1 MKHHMNDEGLALYLR
16 GDLSGT
22 DYRAVKQHVDACPDC
37 QCTLNDLS
45 RSHELLVGA
54 FDEPTTAE
62 LTAVRSAV
70 AARIQTRTRGPA
82 WRIWAF
88 AAPAVVAVMLVLAN
102 LSTQTQPPPKP
113 PVAPAV
119 PPAVVRIS
127 PPPVVARAARPRRVV
142 PGARSVT
149 LLTRA
154 ERPDLLKINTSDPNI
169 VILWQLNENERADTP

>member
-1 MKHHMNDEGLALYLR
+1 MNDKRLALYLR

-22 DYRAVKQHVDACPDC
+22 EYRALKQHVDACPEC
-37 QCTLNDLS
+37 QQTLEDLS
-45 RSHELLVGA
+45 RSHELLVTS
-54 FDEPTTAE
+54 FDEPTAAE

-70 AARIQTRTRGPA
+70 AARIQTRRPVRA

-102 LSTQTQPPPKP
+102 LSTQTQAPPKP
-113 PVAPAV
+113 PAAPAV
-119 PPAVVRIS
+119 PPATVRIS
-127 PPPVVARAARPRRVV
+127 PPPVVARAVRPKRALM
-142 PGARSVT
+142 PGARAVT

-154 ERPDLLKINTSDPNI
+154 ERPDLLKINTSDPNV